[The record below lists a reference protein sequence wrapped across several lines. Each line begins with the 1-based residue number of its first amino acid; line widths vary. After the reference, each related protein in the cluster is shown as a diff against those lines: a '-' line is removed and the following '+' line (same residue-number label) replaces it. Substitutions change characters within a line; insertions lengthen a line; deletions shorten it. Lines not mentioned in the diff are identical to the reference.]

1 MGRPVEGTAL
11 ATVREKLQAIRI
23 KGPPSMTGLGSNAVK
38 PISYTPSTCDA
49 GRLFQIAESASPRRS
64 PPGAA
69 RPGTFDHSRCV
80 FLVAHPHGRSRY
92 HLVITYLTPFR
103 TFIP

>member
-38 PISYTPSTCDA
+38 PFSYTPSTCDA
-49 GRLFQIAESASPRRS
+49 PDGSFKLPNQRRRGGRLPVPHDREHSTIRGACSSSLTPT
-64 PPGAA
+64 AA
-69 RPGTFDHSRCV
+69 RGT
-80 FLVAHPHGRSRY
+80 
-92 HLVITYLTPFR
+92 TW
-103 TFIP
+103 